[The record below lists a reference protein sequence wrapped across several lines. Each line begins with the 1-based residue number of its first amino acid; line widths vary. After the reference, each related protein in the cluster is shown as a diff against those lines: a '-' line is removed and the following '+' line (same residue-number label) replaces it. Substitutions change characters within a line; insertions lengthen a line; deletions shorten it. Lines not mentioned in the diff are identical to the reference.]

1 LGSGLDTRLISD
13 ARLLV
18 PAVLT
23 RAVARA
29 IAERRRRSEEAV
41 GDPEPLPVLLDRLS
55 ASLRSETQAQYISKY
70 TLYHRRSGKDSAT
83 LVSEAIAW
91 FEPRWRQIDSRME
104 IVPGKQ
110 ILHGLRQVLQDSCG
124 VSLTDFRIIDE
135 FTPAEIP
142 KDLQALI
149 RSLDRYSL
157 VADAGNDAPT

>member
-1 LGSGLDTRLISD
+1 M
-13 ARLLV
+13 
-18 PAVLT
+18 LT